1 MTGLE
6 LDVAARETAECS
18 HSANDDLGDRIGLED
33 DGDGRGCE
41 LPGEAATCRADL
53 TGDWA

>member
-1 MTGLE
+1 MTNTNNSPT
-6 LDVAARETAECS
+6 AADLKNEG
-18 HSANDDLGDRIGLED
+18 HSDEQIKSILSAGRYAALIG
-33 DGDGRGCE
+33 GCE